1 MISSHQNQQESKLEL
16 DISYVLASGVVTS
29 LILIGIGIFLFYLEF
44 GNLAISERKVMFL
57 QEKNFFYFL
66 YDILWGGNFGGYAL
80 WTMTLGIVV
89 LILTPYAWVTMS
101 VLYFLKE
108 KDFKFFLVTLL
119 VFLILTLS
127 LATH

>member
-1 MISSHQNQQESKLEL
+1 LISSHQNQKGSKLEVG
-16 DISYVLASGVVTS
+16 ISYVLASGVVAS
-29 LILIGIGIFLFYLEF
+29 LVLMGAGILLFYWEF
-44 GNLAISERKVMFL
+44 GNLAISEKKGMFL

-66 YDILWGGNFGGYAL
+66 YDLLWGGNFHGKAL

-89 LILTPYAWVTMS
+89 LILTPYAWVVMS

-119 VFLILTLS
+119 VSLILTLS